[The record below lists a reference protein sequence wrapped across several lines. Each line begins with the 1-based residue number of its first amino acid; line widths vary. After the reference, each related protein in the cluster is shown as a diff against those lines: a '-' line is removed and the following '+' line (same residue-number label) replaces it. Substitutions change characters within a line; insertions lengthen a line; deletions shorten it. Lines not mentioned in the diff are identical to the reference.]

1 MSNRV
6 NLVAPASPI
15 ECLPYLPNV
24 PAIQYKLGP
33 VSLTLLGNSNVLR
46 LPLRKRDSKDDLFQC
61 NSLNAEF
68 KFEVIKRCTK
78 YFEPRGTYI
87 DKTFINTFK
96 MGERNKMINKSI
108 VY

>member
-61 NSLNAEF
+61 NSLNADLSLKSLNDVRNILSPVEH
-68 KFEVIKRCTK
+68 ILTK
-78 YFEPRGTYI
+78 LL
-87 DKTFINTFK
+87 
-96 MGERNKMINKSI
+96 
-108 VY
+108 